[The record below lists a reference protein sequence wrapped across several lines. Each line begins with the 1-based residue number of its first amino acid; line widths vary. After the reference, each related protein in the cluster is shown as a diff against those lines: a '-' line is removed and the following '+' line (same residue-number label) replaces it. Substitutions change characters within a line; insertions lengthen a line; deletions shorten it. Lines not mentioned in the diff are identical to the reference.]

1 MAAGIAYFDLDKTIL
16 SVNSGT
22 LWVRREV
29 ALGHLSKRK
38 ALKAAAWLARYH
50 FGFASADSIVAE
62 AVKFVTGTKVSDL
75 RTRTEQ
81 FFTEEIRGQYRPG
94 ALGAIQKHRSEGR
107 TVVMLTSSTNYMAE
121 LVSAELKLDGILC
134 NVLEADANGIH
145 TGNVAGGICFGAG
158 KLTYARRDLERRGA
172 SLSDSIFYTDSF
184 ADLAV
189 MEAIGT
195 PVAVNPD
202 LRLKRVAS
210 KRGWQIVDWGVPAAK
225 KAA

>member
-1 MAAGIAYFDLDKTIL
+1 MAGIAYFDLDKTIL

-50 FGFASADSIVAE
+50 FGFASADSIVKE
-62 AVKFVTGTKVSDL
+62 AVAFVTGTKVSEL
-75 RTRTEQ
+75 RSRTEQ
-81 FFTEEIRGQYRPG
+81 FFVEEIRGMYRPG
-94 ALGAIQKHRSEGR
+94 ALEAIERHRAEGR
-107 TVVMLTSSTNYMAE
+107 SLVMLTSSTNYMAE
-121 LVSAELKLDGILC
+121 LVTAELKLDGMLC
-134 NVLEADANGIH
+134 NVLEADGQGVH

-158 KLTYARRDLERRGA
+158 KLTYARRDAEARGVP
-172 SLSDSIFYTDSF
+172 LSDSIFYTDSF
-184 ADLAV
+184 ADLSV
-189 MEAIGT
+189 LEVVGT

-202 LRLKRVAS
+202 LRLRRAAT
-210 KRGWQIVDWGVPAAK
+210 KRGWSIVDWGVPVA